1 MTQKINSILASAGM
15 IVTMSGIVFTLGLAG
30 TRHANAQEVDTA
42 YVLFCDKVEQVEYY
56 FKLDDDDKMRSLE
69 MTNEHFG
76 APKACGLKFISF
88 IEGDVKKEIKS
99 PKGLT
104 IYITQIDLVGYYTSD
119 GYKPKPS
126 SVPHEQ
132 YVPFTDEKKKEERA
146 SLPITH
152 VRWTQ
157 EQIAQA
163 DPSAREWYEK
173 QEINPAAQKRLNVT
187 FKSCCK
193 NGDVFLTQFRVGPG
207 EHGDDEWW
215 YLQKGVWKR
224 IPDDVIH
231 WGEYAPD
238 GQATLFLYASGGQ
251 ELCFYPSR
259 DVQ

>member
-1 MTQKINSILASAGM
+1 MTKKMKNILASAGM
-15 IVTMSGIVFTLGLAG
+15 MGLALGIVVILGLAG
-30 TRHANAQEVDTA
+30 ARHTNAQEISTG
-42 YVLFCDKVEQVEYY
+42 YGLFCDTIEQVEY
-56 FKLDDDDKMRSLE
+56 FIMLGDDENGLE
-69 MTNEHFG
+69 ETNKHFG
-76 APKACGLKFISF
+76 TPKVCGLKVISF
-88 IEGDVKKEIKS
+88 VEGDVEKVIKS
-99 PKGLT
+99 PKGTT
-104 IYITQIDLVGYYTSD
+104 IHIIRIGVVGFYV
-119 GYKPKPS
+119 G
-126 SVPHEQ
+126 EQ
-132 YVPFTDEKKKEERA
+132 YKSITPSVQYSPFTDEKKKDDGA
-146 SLPITH
+146 SLPITL

-163 DPSAREWYEK
+163 DPSVRAWYEQ

>member
-1 MTQKINSILASAGM
+1 
-15 IVTMSGIVFTLGLAG
+15 V
-30 TRHANAQEVDTA
+30 
-42 YVLFCDKVEQVEYY
+42 
-56 FKLDDDDKMRSLE
+56 
-69 MTNEHFG
+69 
-76 APKACGLKFISF
+76 CGLKFISF
-88 IEGDVKKEIKS
+88 VERGVARVIKS

-104 IYITQIDLVGYYTSD
+104 IYITQIDLVGYYTDD
-119 GYKPKPS
+119 GYKPIPS
-126 SVPHEQ
+126 SLPYVQ
-132 YVPFTDEKKKEERA
+132 YLPFTDEKKKDEKA
-146 SLPITH
+146 SLAITY

-157 EQIAQA
+157 ELIAQA
-163 DPSAREWYEK
+163 DPSVRDWYEK

-193 NGDVFLTQFRVGPG
+193 NGDVFLTQFRIGPG
-207 EHGDDEWW
+207 EDGDDEWW

-238 GQATLFLYASGGQ
+238 GRATLFLYTSGGQ